1 MLKAGRQGTN
11 LCHFAVQI
19 LLTLKK
25 LKSNTMFL
33 KFLLVPISV
42 ILLGA
47 NCSAQKQ
54 KTKIKSGD
62 EKVKIK
68 SDTPSPSSII
78 TGAERLN
85 LYVPLLKGKRV
96 AVFANHTAIVGKTH
110 LVDTLL
116 KLGVNVKVAFGPE
129 HGFRGNAPDGAKIE
143 TTVDKATG
151 IPIVSL
157 YGQKNKPS
165 KEDLKDIDVMIY
177 DIQDVGTRFYTFI
190 SSLQLYM
197 EAALENGIP
206 LLILDRPNPNGFY
219 VDGPV
224 LQPKFKS
231 FVGMQ
236 PIPVVYGMTIGEY
249 AMMLG
254 GEKWLSEKANSRM
267 DYYKTAQ
274 NSPDTPFHFLVIK
287 CTKYTH
293 NSKYALPVKPSPNIP
308 EIQSVYWYPSICFFE
323 GTVISEGR
331 GTEKPFEYFGHPS
344 LPKNMFSFTP
354 HSNEGAP
361 SPKYKGQVCYGWNVS
376 GTPEQVL
383 KMVDGRL
390 QLKYLLEAYRLFPD
404 KENFFKKDNG
414 FNRLAG
420 TDELMKQIKEGKTE
434 AQIRASWEPEL
445 NAFKKIRKKYL
456 LYPDFE

>member
-1 MLKAGRQGTN
+1 MLLKYSLIST
-11 LCHFAVQI
+11 LCILAFVQC
-19 LLTLKK
+19 
-25 LKSNTMFL
+25 N
-33 KFLLVPISV
+33 
-42 ILLGA
+42 
-47 NCSAQKQ
+47 AQQQKTKIETPSQ
-54 KTKIKSGD
+54 KTKIKT
-62 EKVKIK
+62 EQ
-68 SDTPSPSSII
+68 PANSIVP
-78 TGAERLN
+78 GAERLN
-85 LYVPLLKGKRV
+85 VYVPMLKGKRV
-96 AVFANHTAIVGKTH
+96 AVFANHTAMVGKKH

-116 KLGVNVKVAFGPE
+116 KLGVNIKVAFGPE

-143 TTVDKATG
+143 STVDKATG
-151 IPIVSL
+151 VPIISL

-206 LLILDRPNPNGFY
+206 MLILDRPNPNGFY

-224 LQPKFKS
+224 LEPKFKS

-236 PIPVVYGMTIGEY
+236 PIPVVYGMTAGEY

-254 GEKWLSEKANSRM
+254 GERWLSEKANARF
-267 DYYKTAQ
+267 DYYRTQAQ
-274 NSPDTPFHFLVIK
+274 NSSDTPFHFLVIK
-287 CTKYTH
+287 CTNYSH
-293 NSKYALPVKPSPNIP
+293 NSKYVLPVKPSPNIP
-308 EIQSVYWYPSICFFE
+308 DIQSVYWYASHCFFE
-323 GTVISEGR
+323 GTVIAEGR
-331 GTEKPFEYFGHPS
+331 GTPKPFQWVGHPS
-344 LPKNMFSFTP
+344 LPKNLFSFTP
-354 HSNEGAP
+354 HSTEGAP
-361 SPKYKGQVCYGWNVS
+361 NPKYKDQVCYGWNVS

-383 KMVDGRL
+383 KMIDGRL

-434 AQIRASWEPEL
+434 DQIRASWQPKL
-445 NAFKKIRKKYL
+445 NEFKSIRKKYL
-456 LYPDFE
+456 LYTDFE